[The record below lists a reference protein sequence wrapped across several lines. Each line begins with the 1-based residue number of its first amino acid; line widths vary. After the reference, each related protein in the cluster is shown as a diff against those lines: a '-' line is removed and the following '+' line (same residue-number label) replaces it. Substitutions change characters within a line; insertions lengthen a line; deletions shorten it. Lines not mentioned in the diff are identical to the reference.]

1 MAAAHAGRHGIISDP
16 GDARLTRSTTALC
29 DDDWMVDTDAAECRV
44 TDVRRLDRYPLEHI
58 FTLPERTHLLLLIA
72 VDDDDR
78 VFGGKANVVE
88 SLQNNG
94 RVSLSG
100 CSYFRLKCSLADC
113 HHNAMVV
120 SGVAS
125 KMYSLKRF
133 MDDFQFGRAG
143 FKMNFDGTSV
153 SAHITWKR
161 LMSAPRSI
169 MFFGPPL
176 STSRSFDSIFR
187 DATSLDTLYHLHTS
201 YYDHCFGDVNA
212 CLSLQNAY
220 LARRLD
226 IAEKRLTKLQK
237 PSVALD
243 GSLFRREKT
252 KQYLKKVDL
261 AFQKGFESLTTEFKN
276 HSLPIVPKTEM
287 DDLIDE
293 APAIF
298 GSTWSH
304 LMALRGHSDN
314 TKDGSSR
321 ETDQTKTRATKRR
334 DVFFQI
340 LSLARVANRQCLTHW
355 ALVSNVAAM
364 ARGVGRAAESAYAY
378 FGNTVVNATR

>member
-1 MAAAHAGRHGIISDP
+1 
-16 GDARLTRSTTALC
+16 
-29 DDDWMVDTDAAECRV
+29 
-44 TDVRRLDRYPLEHI
+44 
-58 FTLPERTHLLLLIA
+58 
-72 VDDDDR
+72 
-78 VFGGKANVVE
+78 
-88 SLQNNG
+88 
-94 RVSLSG
+94 
-100 CSYFRLKCSLADC
+100 
-113 HHNAMVV
+113 
-120 SGVAS
+120 
-125 KMYSLKRF
+125 
-133 MDDFQFGRAG
+133 
-143 FKMNFDGTSV
+143 
-153 SAHITWKR
+153 
-161 LMSAPRSI
+161 

-243 GSLFRREKT
+243 GSLFRQEKT

-261 AFQKGFESLTTEFKN
+261 SFEKGFESLTTEFKN

-287 DDLIDE
+287 DELMDK

-314 TKDGSSR
+314 TKDGSR
-321 ETDQTKTRATKRR
+321 RDAEQAKTLATKRH
-334 DVFFQI
+334 DVCFQI
-340 LSLARVANRQCLTHW
+340 LSMARIANRKSLTH
-355 ALVSNVAAM
+355 
-364 ARGVGRAAESAYAY
+364 
-378 FGNTVVNATR
+378 